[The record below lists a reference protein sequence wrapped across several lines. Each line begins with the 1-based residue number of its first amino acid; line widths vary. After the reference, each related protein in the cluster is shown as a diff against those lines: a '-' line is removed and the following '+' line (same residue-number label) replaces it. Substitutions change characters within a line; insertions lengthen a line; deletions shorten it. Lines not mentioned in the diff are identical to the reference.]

1 MCYKSSCC
9 KEVAPPARLS
19 GALSSPSLGRRAVVV
34 DSPQIYTHG
43 CKFTISIHSITFAE
57 IGFPEQFCMVY
68 LWEYALIKK
77 HATESAKFSYILLLN
92 SRNLD
97 HEIFSLTYLIFG
109 KRLFSGLGY

>member
-1 MCYKSSCC
+1 
-9 KEVAPPARLS
+9 
-19 GALSSPSLGRRAVVV
+19 
-34 DSPQIYTHG
+34 
-43 CKFTISIHSITFAE
+43 
-57 IGFPEQFCMVY
+57 MVY